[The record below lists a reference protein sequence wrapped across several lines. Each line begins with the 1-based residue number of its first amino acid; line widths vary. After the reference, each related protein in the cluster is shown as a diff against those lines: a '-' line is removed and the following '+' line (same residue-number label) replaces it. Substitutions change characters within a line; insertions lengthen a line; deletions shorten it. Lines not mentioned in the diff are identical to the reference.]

1 MAKKMNN
8 LYEYQDFV
16 KCLSIVKGVIINMN
30 PENFYKWEKHG
41 TF

>member
-1 MAKKMNN
+1 MSN

-16 KCLSIVKGVIINMN
+16 KRLSTAKGAIINMN
-30 PENFYKWEKHG
+30 LENFYKWEKHV